1 MKTIYPAIIAVSLL
15 LAVWAVVPGR
25 KLWPEDCV
33 EISREKVYSHYDF
46 TREVLAGCPIEKA
59 QLHVNTNTVTVFY
72 PREEYRDLRQRLERQ
87 GWAEQG
93 NESGLYLQGQAAIVV
108 ERGAL
113 TILPRSLAQR

>member
-1 MKTIYPAIIAVSLL
+1 MKTIYPAIIATTLL
-15 LAVWAVVPGR
+15 LAVWAVIHVSC
-25 KLWPEDCV
+25 LLVDDCV

-46 TREVLAGCPIEKA
+46 TREVFAGCPIEKA
-59 QLHVNTNTVTVFY
+59 ELNVDTNVVTVSF

-93 NESGLYLQGQAAIVV
+93 EASGLFRQGQDVILV

-113 TILPRSLAQR
+113 TILPRGLARR